1 MEDGLSGMLGH
12 RTEILFRDLG
22 TDSCPNT
29 PLLLPPQGDDVSG
42 CRVPSRTRKFP
53 MWANISLNR
62 NNWNLGLISLELV
75 MDDCMDVFIEYKSEV

>member
-1 MEDGLSGMLGH
+1 
-12 RTEILFRDLG
+12 
-22 TDSCPNT
+22 
-29 PLLLPPQGDDVSG
+29 
-42 CRVPSRTRKFP
+42 